1 MWLWKRSEVDPIE
14 VLKFIGL
21 PLLTTSII
29 CLVSCFLFKK
39 DNKVRE
45 LIPIVAIGVSSF
57 IAFWL
62 QEGLPSIPAT
72 QKWHYLIFI
81 IGALATINVLVY
93 SKFNNTLIIVW
104 LAAFGLVQTLLPIL
118 PGLNDLATRFL
129 LLVFVIALP
138 CALKGN
144 LRSNLF
150 EYIVCWLIFG
160 GYSVL
165 AIQSGFAKLAFFSAS
180 LSAISA
186 ALGILSYLLRIESR
200 FVPIL
205 LGTSMLSILMCGK
218 AYDQVHEAMYIWYLP
233 AIGICIPS
241 IALTFVKPSKFKIMF
256 SLFMAIIFVIGTVVW
271 SLSTVTNFDDYAKL
285 NDLSFSE
292 GLFFALK
299 YFV

>member
-1 MWLWKRSEVDPIE
+1 M
-14 VLKFIGL
+14 
-21 PLLTTSII
+21 
-29 CLVSCFLFKK
+29 
-39 DNKVRE
+39 
-45 LIPIVAIGVSSF
+45 
-57 IAFWL
+57 
-62 QEGLPSIPAT
+62 
-72 QKWHYLIFI
+72 
-81 IGALATINVLVY
+81 
-93 SKFNNTLIIVW
+93 
-104 LAAFGLVQTLLPIL
+104 PIL
-118 PGLNDLATRFL
+118 PGLNDLPTRFL

-200 FVPIL
+200 FATIL

-218 AYDQVHEAMYIWYLP
+218 AYDQVHEAIYIWYLP
-233 AIGICIPS
+233 VIGIFIS
-241 IALTFVKPSKFKIMF
+241 SVALVFLKTTKFKIIL
-256 SLFMAIIFVIGTVVW
+256 SLLIAAIFVIATVMW

-285 NDLSFSE
+285 DDLSFSE

>member
-1 MWLWKRSEVDPIE
+1 MDPIE

-21 PLLTTSII
+21 PLLITSLSY
-29 CLVSCFLFKK
+29 LVGCCLFKK
-39 DNKVRE
+39 DNKAKE
-45 LIPIVAIGVSSF
+45 LIPIVAIGLSCF

-62 QEGLPSIPAT
+62 QEGLPAIPAT

-81 IGALATINVLVY
+81 IGALATINVLTY

-104 LAAFGLVQTLLPIL
+104 LAAFGLIQTLLPLL
-118 PGLNDLATRFL
+118 PGLNDLTTRFL
-129 LLVFVIALP
+129 LLIFAIALP
-138 CALKGN
+138 YALKGK
-144 LRSNLF
+144 LRSNIF
-150 EYIVCWLIFG
+150 EYIVCWMIFA

-180 LSAISA
+180 LSAVSA
-186 ALGILSYLLRIESR
+186 ALGILSYLSHLESR

-218 AYDQVHEAMYIWYLP
+218 AYDQVHEVTYIWYLP

-256 SLFMAIIFVIGTVVW
+256 SLFIVIIFVIGPVVW
-271 SLSTVTNFDDYAKL
+271 SLSAVTSFDDYAKL
-285 NDLSFSE
+285 DDLSFSE
-292 GLFFALK
+292 GLCFAFKNL
-299 YFV
+299 V